1 MEVPQLVPA
10 ASASLPLSSDVSQF
24 FPVAQLSYS
33 YKGEKASFPHTVL
46 PFVQWALVW
55 LVFSCPTKTRTH
67 TLLPFFLPS
76 HKSMWFGKGTIFKD
90 TLFSFVALHEFPRY
104 PLFQAK
110 TPSLLSST
118 RQKNSPNPGSSTHH
132 FLKHLRSLLTP
143 SVAYE
148 LRFTD
153 SGKQEKSHLFI
164 FYKSNYSDFQV
175 LPAWWLS
182 GASCHVWSMEL
193 CLKAS
198 QNPTVQTY
206 HFSLETYCSSNCC
219 LGEAHSPSP
228 CLTFRPFFLSTP
240 TQFRGISFL
249 SGKGNRPSPT
259 LIYFLSYSAS
269 SCMLLGFL
277 SSTSPK
283 SLWFPKGLGLG
294 NKEPRHLLISVLQH
308 SSPEATW
315 TQKSVF

>member
-110 TPSLLSST
+110 TPSLLFST

-175 LPAWWLS
+175 LPAW
-182 GASCHVWSMEL
+182 
-193 CLKAS
+193 
-198 QNPTVQTY
+198 
-206 HFSLETYCSSNCC
+206 
-219 LGEAHSPSP
+219 
-228 CLTFRPFFLSTP
+228 
-240 TQFRGISFL
+240 
-249 SGKGNRPSPT
+249 
-259 LIYFLSYSAS
+259 
-269 SCMLLGFL
+269 
-277 SSTSPK
+277 
-283 SLWFPKGLGLG
+283 
-294 NKEPRHLLISVLQH
+294 
-308 SSPEATW
+308 
-315 TQKSVF
+315 